1 MQKKKK
7 KHCPTVP
14 GQVKKRERSLCVPDT
29 AYSSSSS
36 IPWATGPCSKK
47 NEVHAVTVRVFLCL
61 KLEWKIRPERKKEKI
76 TAFFWDCAKRRDSM
90 RIKNGT
96 KRELC
101 CTSYNIYD
109 DLDCNGNWAWHFAW
123 HCASERKEE
132 KEWREVRL
140 NDNQSDT
147 LCKRTLQTRTVY
159 WKCFFQ
165 AYGLYLIEQ
174 K

>member
-1 MQKKKK
+1 MNRAAAATRSPMQKKKK

-36 IPWATGPCSKK
+36 TPWATGPCLKK

-61 KLEWKIRPERKKEKI
+61 KESEYWRKIKYRNGPLEISSSEKKGQREKKEKI
-76 TAFFWDCAKRRDSM
+76 TALFGDCAKRRDSM
-90 RIKNGT
+90 RMKNGT

-101 CTSYNIYD
+101 CTSYNIHD

-123 HCASERKEE
+123 HCASERKKE
-132 KEWREVRL
+132 KEWRE
-140 NDNQSDT
+140 
-147 LCKRTLQTRTVY
+147 
-159 WKCFFQ
+159 
-165 AYGLYLIEQ
+165 E
-174 K
+174 